1 MLTRALT
8 NSHYGKPKLSLARD
22 ANLARSPANQILRTA
37 EMQMTAG
44 FAALIRS
51 RLRIQANEVGKA
63 IARNL

>member
-8 NSHYGKPKLSLARD
+8 DCITGSRKLSLARD
-22 ANLARSPANQILRTA
+22 ANLARSPANQILRTT

-51 RLRIQANEVGKA
+51 RLRNPG
-63 IARNL
+63 